1 MAKQGSSLEQ
11 LVKAIQTTIKDSPN
25 TFVQTNV
32 KIEDTNGIKREID
45 VLVEDSNTS
54 PTTLIAFE
62 CKDYNKA
69 VDVQIVDAVVGKFAD
84 IPSIQKKVIVANKG
98 YSTSAK
104 IKAAKHGIEL
114 RTLSKVPLTQLLL
127 TSTPILAREMET
139 VLLDTAFLVDHPSS
153 PGEQTLINIADTIE
167 KSIKYEMLFY
177 KHSPIYD
184 EIKLQELGERFAQN
198 GLKPI
203 EDDLCLE
210 VSRPFPIK
218 DILGRTFIA
227 KAIIYRVKITIYPQE
242 GKLVEQRTT
251 PNDTDKVIAAEYRI
265 DDDFS
270 MVTVKTPIKD
280 ITYLKTANKELI
292 APQKHN

>member
-127 TSTPILAREMET
+127 NSTPILARR
-139 VLLDTAFLVDHPSS
+139 LDTVVLDIDFLIGHSS
-153 PGEQTLINIADTIE
+153 SGKQSLINIADTNE
-167 KSIKYEMLFY
+167 KFIKYEFLFL
-177 KHSPIYD
+177 KNPIRYN
-184 EIKLQELGERFAQN
+184 ETQLQELGKRFAQN
-198 GLKPI
+198 GLRPI
-203 EDDLCLE
+203 VDDLCLE

>member
-84 IPSIQKKVIVANKG
+84 IPSIQKTVIVANKG

-127 TSTPILAREMET
+127 NSTPILAREMET

-177 KHSPIYD
+177 KHPPIYD
-184 EIKLQELGERFAQN
+184 EIKLQELGEKFAKN
-198 GLKPI
+198 DLKPI

-210 VSRPFPIK
+210 ASRPFPIM
-218 DILGRTFIA
+218 DISGRIYMA
-227 KAIIYRVKITIYPQE
+227 KAIIYHVKIIIYPQK

-251 PNDTDKVIAAEYRI
+251 PRDADEVIAAEYKI
-265 DDDFS
+265 DEEFS
-270 MVTVKTPIKD
+270 MVAVKTSDKN
-280 ITYLKTANKELI
+280 ITYLKTKDNELH
-292 APQKHN
+292 PPKRYE

>member
-25 TFVQTNV
+25 TIVQTNV

-45 VLVEDSNTS
+45 VLVKDSNTT

-69 VDVQIVDAVVGKFAD
+69 VDVQIVDAVIGKFTD
-84 IPSIQKKVIVANKG
+84 IPSIHKKVIVANKG

-127 TSTPILAREMET
+127 NSTPILARRMDT
-139 VLLDTAFLVDHPSS
+139 VVLDINFLIDHSS
-153 PGEQTLINIADTIE
+153 SGKQSLINIADTNE
-167 KSIKYEMLFY
+167 KFIKYEFLFL
-177 KHSPIYD
+177 KNPIHYN
-184 EIKLQELGERFAQN
+184 ETQLQELGERFAQN

-210 VSRPFPIK
+210 ASRPFPIR
-218 DILGRTFIA
+218 DISGRIYMA
-227 KAIIYRVKITIYPQE
+227 KAIIYHVKIIIYPQK

-251 PNDTDKVIAAEYRI
+251 PRDADEVIAAEYKI
-265 DDDFS
+265 DEEFS
-270 MVTVKTPIKD
+270 MVAVKTSDKN
-280 ITYLKTANKELI
+280 ITYLKTRDNELH
-292 APQKHN
+292 PPKRYE

>member
-25 TFVQTNV
+25 TIVQTNV

-45 VLVEDSNTS
+45 VLVKDSNTS

-62 CKDYNKA
+62 CKDYKKA

-127 TSTPILAREMET
+127 NSTPILSRRMDT
-139 VLLDTAFLVDHPSS
+139 VVLDINFLIDHSS
-153 PGEQTLINIADTIE
+153 SGKQSLINIADTNE
-167 KSIKYEMLFY
+167 KFIKYEFLFL
-177 KHSPIYD
+177 KNPIRYN
-184 EIKLQELGERFAQN
+184 ETQLQELGERFAQN

-210 VSRPFPIK
+210 ASRPFPIR
-218 DILGRTFIA
+218 DISGRIYMA
-227 KAIIYRVKITIYPQE
+227 KAIIYHVKIIIYPQE

>member
-127 TSTPILAREMET
+127 NSTPILARRMDT
-139 VLLDTAFLVDHPSS
+139 VVLDINFLIDHSS
-153 PGEQTLINIADTIE
+153 SGKQSLINIADTNE
-167 KSIKYEMLFY
+167 KFIKYEFLFL
-177 KHSPIYD
+177 KNPIRYN
-184 EIKLQELGERFAQN
+184 ETQLQELGERFAQN

-251 PNDTDKVIAAEYRI
+251 PNDTDNVIAAEYRI

>member
-25 TFVQTNV
+25 TIVQTNE

-45 VLVEDSNTS
+45 VLVKDSNTT

-127 TSTPILAREMET
+127 NSTPILSRRMDT
-139 VLLDTAFLVDHPSS
+139 VVLDINFLIDHSS
-153 PGEQTLINIADTIE
+153 SGKQSLINIADTNE
-167 KSIKYEMLFY
+167 KFIKYEFLFL
-177 KHSPIYD
+177 KNPIRYN
-184 EIKLQELGERFAQN
+184 ETQLQELGERFAQN

-210 VSRPFPIK
+210 ASRPFPIR
-218 DILGRTFIA
+218 DISGRIYMA
-227 KAIIYRVKITIYPQE
+227 KAIIYHVKIIIYPQE